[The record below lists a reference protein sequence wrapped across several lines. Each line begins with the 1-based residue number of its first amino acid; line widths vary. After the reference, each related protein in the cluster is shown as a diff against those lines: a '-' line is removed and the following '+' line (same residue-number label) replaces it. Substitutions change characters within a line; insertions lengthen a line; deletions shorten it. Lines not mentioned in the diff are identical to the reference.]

1 MVKKHWRIQY
11 PWFKSI
17 LSHNN
22 SWLFSSLLYSL
33 WMLMEALCWKLLTRS
48 TFVCGSSHA
57 NGPTT
62 LENTVTRSSS
72 FRTRFRPFTPR
83 LTKLY
88 APGDPSAVSLHIW
101 WRKSYLFLLEIVPK
115 KLKMSEITLGQI
127 TPLLHTG
134 TRGSSILLS
143 QVGIWLPCSKKVP
156 KYLGRWEKNLGGSLI
171 EQFPALC

>member
-1 MVKKHWRIQY
+1 MSVDIHMQMVKKHWRIQY

-83 LTKLY
+83 Q
-88 APGDPSAVSLHIW
+88 PSSNKVIRHCYCYTYPYSRVYIVGLLL
-101 WRKSYLFLLEIVPK
+101 SYLVYFLVFLQYC
-115 KLKMSEITLGQI
+115 LTL
-127 TPLLHTG
+127 PLLICTW
-134 TRGSSILLS
+134 ILKN
-143 QVGIWLPCSKKVP
+143 QVGKIKFDELD
-156 KYLGRWEKNLGGSLI
+156 
-171 EQFPALC
+171 F